1 MTDVAAP
8 RRQTPIAIGD
18 DLRRFWSLTLT
29 LAVTEFKL
37 RYFGSVLGYL
47 WSLLRPLM
55 LFGVLYVV
63 FTNVVRFDDVPHYPA
78 YLLSSIMLW
87 TFFAEAT
94 IGCVTCLVDRENLL
108 RKIRF
113 PRMTIPLSV
122 ALTAL
127 FNLGM
132 NLIALLV
139 FFLLGGIEP
148 TWTWLLAPVLV
159 GALFVFALGIGLGVS
174 VLFVRYRDMRPIW
187 EVVLQMGFYA
197 SPVIYAITT
206 VPESAQK
213 WLRAEPRR
221 GDPHP
226 VAPLDHRSRRA
237 GRSARSTTGCCGRSS
252 RVVLVLVVC
261 VGGYRLFQ
269 RDTPRIAENL

>member
-1 MTDVAAP
+1 MTDLAATP

-18 DLRRFWSLTLT
+18 DLRRFWSLTMT

-47 WSLLRPLM
+47 WSLLRPLL
-55 LFGVLYVV
+55 LFGVLYIV
-63 FTNVVRFDDVPHYPA
+63 FTNVVRFDDVAHYPA

-94 IGCVTCLVDRENLL
+94 SGCVTCLVDRENLL

-139 FFLLGGIEP
+139 FFLLGGIDP
-148 TWTWLLAPVLV
+148 TWTWLWAPVLV
-159 GALFVFALGIGLGVS
+159 GALFLFALGLGLGIS

-187 EVVLQMGFYA
+187 EVILQMGFYA
-197 SPVIYAITT
+197 TPVIYAITT
-206 VPESAQK
+206 IPESAQR
-213 WLRAEPRR
+213 WVALNPIAVIFTQWRHWII
-221 GDPHP
+221 DPS
-226 VAPLDHRSRRA
+226 APGIREIHDGAIWTLFPI
-237 GRSARSTTGCCGRSS
+237 
-252 RVVLVLVVC
+252 VLVLVVC
-261 VGGYRLFQ
+261 VAGFRLFQ

>member
-1 MTDVAAP
+1 MTDLAAP

-47 WSLLRPLM
+47 WSLLRPLL
-55 LFGVLYVV
+55 LFGVLYIV
-63 FTNVVRFDDVPHYPA
+63 FTNVVRFDDVKQYPV

-94 IGCVTCLVDRENLL
+94 GGCVTCLVDRENLL

-132 NLIALLV
+132 NLIALFV
-139 FFLLGGIEP
+139 FMVLSGVDP
-148 TWTWLLAPVLV
+148 QWTWLLAPVLV
-159 GALFVFALGIGLGVS
+159 ASMFIFALGIGLGVS

-187 EVVLQMGFYA
+187 DVVLQMGFYA

-206 VPESAQK
+206 IPESAQR
-213 WLRAEPRR
+213 WVALN
-221 GDPHP
+221 P
-226 VAPLDHRSRRA
+226 VAVILTQWRHWIIDPDAPGIREIHDGVLW
-237 GRSARSTTGCCGRSS
+237 TILP
-252 RVVLVLVVC
+252 VVLVIVVC

>member
-1 MTDVAAP
+1 MSTEAAAP

-47 WSLLRPLM
+47 WSLLRPLL

-63 FTNVVRFDDVPHYPA
+63 FTQVVRFDDVEQYPV

-94 IGCVTCLVDRENLL
+94 GGCVTCLVDRENLL

-122 ALTAL
+122 SLTAL

-132 NLIALLV
+132 NLIALLIFMLISGV
-139 FFLLGGIEP
+139 EP
-148 TWTWLLAPVLV
+148 RITWLLAPVLV
-159 GALFVFALGIGLGVS
+159 AALFLFALGIGLGVS

-187 EVVLQMGFYA
+187 DVVLQMGFYA

-213 WLRAEPRR
+213 WLALNPIAVILTQWRHWII
-221 GDPHP
+221 DPD
-226 VAPLDHRSRRA
+226 APGIREIHDGLLWTVTPIA
-237 GRSARSTTGCCGRSS
+237 I
-252 RVVLVLVVC
+252 VLVVC